1 MKENKQ
7 TYTYLK
13 DHGNDVSYENEV
25 TYTVDPKLDLS
36 EFRGPN
42 DLEKQI
48 ENLKKQLQETQGEL
62 SIIKGINSNSPEV
75 KELKKQLANA
85 KIIDS
90 VHQKLNGTLQK
101 RVTELEIDNK
111 KLATEVSDL
120 TERLRKCE

>member
-25 TYTVDPKLDLS
+25 TYTVDTKLGLS
-36 EFRGPN
+36 ESRGPN

-48 ENLKKQLQETQGEL
+48 D
-62 SIIKGINSNSPEV
+62 
-75 KELKKQLANA
+75 ELKKQLNNA
-85 KIIDS
+85 AIIDS

-111 KLATEVSDL
+111 KLAQEVSDL
-120 TERLRKCE
+120 TERLHK

>member
-25 TYTVDPKLDLS
+25 TYTVDTKLDLS
-36 EFRGPN
+36 ESRGPN

-48 ENLKKQLQETQGEL
+48 D
-62 SIIKGINSNSPEV
+62 
-75 KELKKQLANA
+75 ELKKQLNDA
-85 KIIDS
+85 KIIDT

-101 RVTELEIDNK
+101 RVTELEVDNK
-111 KLATEVSDL
+111 ILILEIDDL
-120 TERLRKCE
+120 KERLCKCE

>member
-25 TYTVDPKLDLS
+25 TYTVDTKLGLS
-36 EFRGPN
+36 ESRGPN

-48 ENLKKQLQETQGEL
+48 D
-62 SIIKGINSNSPEV
+62 
-75 KELKKQLANA
+75 ELKKQLNDA
-85 KIIDS
+85 KIIDT

-111 KLATEVSDL
+111 KLAQEVSDL
-120 TERLRKCE
+120 TERLHK

>member
-36 EFRGPN
+36 EGRGPN

-48 ENLKKQLQETQGEL
+48 EDLKKQLQETQGEL
-62 SIIKGINSNSPEV
+62 SIVKGINSNSPEV

-111 KLATEVSDL
+111 KLANEVSDL
-120 TERLRKCE
+120 TERLHK

>member
-25 TYTVDPKLDLS
+25 TYTVDTKLGLS
-36 EFRGPN
+36 ESRGPN

-48 ENLKKQLQETQGEL
+48 D
-62 SIIKGINSNSPEV
+62 
-75 KELKKQLANA
+75 ELKKQLNDA
-85 KIIDS
+85 KIIDN

-101 RVTELEIDNK
+101 KVTELEIDNK
-111 KLATEVSDL
+111 RLVLEIDDL
-120 TERLRKCE
+120 KERLCKCE

>member
-36 EFRGPN
+36 EGRGPN

-48 ENLKKQLQETQGEL
+48 ED
-62 SIIKGINSNSPEV
+62 
-75 KELKKQLANA
+75 LKKQLADA
-85 KIIDS
+85 RIIDS

-111 KLATEVSDL
+111 KLAQEVSDL
-120 TERLRKCE
+120 TERLHK

>member
-25 TYTVDPKLDLS
+25 TYSVDSK
-36 EFRGPN
+36 FRRPN

-48 ENLKKQLQETQGEL
+48 EDLKKQLQETQGEL
-62 SIIKGINSNSPEV
+62 SIVKGINSNSPEV

-85 KIIDS
+85 KIIDT
-90 VHQKLNGTLQK
+90 VHQKLNGALQK

-120 TERLRKCE
+120 TDRLRKC

>member
-36 EFRGPN
+36 EGRGPN

-48 ENLKKQLQETQGEL
+48 ED
-62 SIIKGINSNSPEV
+62 
-75 KELKKQLANA
+75 LKKQLADA
-85 KIIDS
+85 RIIDS

-111 KLATEVSDL
+111 KLANEVSDL
-120 TERLRKCE
+120 TERLHK

>member
-25 TYTVDPKLDLS
+25 TYTVDTKLGLS
-36 EFRGPN
+36 ESRGPN

-48 ENLKKQLQETQGEL
+48 D
-62 SIIKGINSNSPEV
+62 
-75 KELKKQLANA
+75 ELKKQLNNA
-85 KIIDS
+85 AIIDS

-111 KLATEVSDL
+111 KLANEVSDL
-120 TERLRKCE
+120 TERLHK